1 MIDDLNRVH
10 NQYAINAVIDLAPP
24 VDDENAPELA
34 FGYMEDRT
42 IPYREMVYVSASTKP
57 PRIEISFPNP
67 GTPTRYTL
75 VLLDPDGENL
85 HTLDASFAHWIVAN
99 LGPDD
104 VPFGGSR
111 YADVL
116 SGLDEVLPYVAPSHT
131 MGVRRLVFVLF
142 AQAKPEQ
149 GLGHPQR
156 TGFNLRAFAENNG
169 LVAVRATHFL
179 SIAEDQPITEEIQVA
194 MQESWVSANN
204 EREASP
210 GWWG

>member
-1 MIDDLNRVH
+1 MVRFHCSHRKMIDNLNRVH

-24 VDDENAPELA
+24 VDDDNAPELA

-99 LGPDD
+99 LGPA
-104 VPFGGSR
+104 GEGELWTR
-111 YADVL
+111 LQATKA
-116 SGLDEVLPYVAPSHT
+116 GLDK
-131 MGVRRLVFVLF
+131 LVKFF
-142 AQAKPEQ
+142 
-149 GLGHPQR
+149 G
-156 TGFNLRAFAENNG
+156 
-169 LVAVRATHFL
+169 
-179 SIAEDQPITEEIQVA
+179 
-194 MQESWVSANN
+194 
-204 EREASP
+204 ERIP
-210 GWWG
+210 P